1 MKKII
6 NLALI
11 TILTLSALKV
21 QARTF
26 SSDEVKN
33 EIVQQVI
40 ESYKKYTDADLKA
53 TVLAVPFRDLNL
65 PQGNVRFE
73 VTSNVDKFMA
83 RDLKKVNIYV
93 NDKFV
98 RTFNAPVDVK
108 AYKNVLVAS
117 DFIAREKSLTRS
129 MVQVKKMEVSYN
141 LEYALTENMLGRD
154 IITKKTFKE
163 GEIIDK
169 RFVKLRPD
177 VQRNSEVTAF
187 FKRDNILISVNAIA
201 LSEGMTGDYIG
212 VENKGY
218 KKIYTGKIIGENKVL
233 IEM

>member
-6 NLALI
+6 NLTLI
-11 TILTLSALKV
+11 AIFALSALKT

-26 SSDEVKN
+26 SSDEVKF
-33 EIVQQVI
+33 EIAGQVV
-40 ESYKKYTDADLKA
+40 EACKKYTDADLQV
-53 TVLAVPFRDLNL
+53 TVLALPFKDLVL
-65 PQGNVRFE
+65 PDGKTSFE
-73 VTSNVDKFMA
+73 VTSNVDRFMA
-83 RDLKKVNIYV
+83 RDLKKVNVYV
-93 NDKFV
+93 NQKFV
-98 RTFNAPVDVK
+98 RTFNVPVDVK
-108 AYKNVLVAS
+108 AYKYVLVAS
-117 DFIAREKSLTRS
+117 DFIAREKNLTKS

-141 LEYALTENMLGRD
+141 LDYALTEDILGRD

-177 VQRNSEVTAF
+177 VQRNSQVTAY
-187 FKRDNILISVNAIA
+187 FKKENMLISVDATA
-201 LSEGMTGDYIG
+201 LSDGMTGDYIG
-212 VENKGY
+212 VENKNY